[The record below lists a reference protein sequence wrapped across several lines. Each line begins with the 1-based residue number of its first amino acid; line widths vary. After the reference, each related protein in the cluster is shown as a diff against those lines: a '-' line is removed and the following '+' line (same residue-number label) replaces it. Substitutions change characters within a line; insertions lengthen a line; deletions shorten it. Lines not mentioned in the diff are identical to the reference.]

1 MNLDKDI
8 DNLVKKIDANADKI
22 QRNEKKIH
30 QNTGALEILKTFKS
44 DSRKFFIMWLITFIA
59 FIGLLGYT
67 IYILSSY
74 QEVTTTQEVEQ
85 QNDNGNNNFIGRDG
99 DINGNTKDKDNNN

>member
-22 QRNEKKIH
+22 QKNEKKIH

-44 DSRKFFIMWLITFIA
+44 DSRKFFIMWLVTFIA

-67 IYILSSY
+67 FYIMSDS
-74 QEVTTTQEVEQ
+74 QKITTTQEVEDVDAIDGSIINGDNYGKNKA
-85 QNDNGNNNFIGRDG
+85 NDN
-99 DINGNTKDKDNNN
+99 

>member
-22 QRNEKKIH
+22 QSNERRIH

-44 DSRKFFIMWLITFIA
+44 DSRKFFIMWLVTFIA

-67 IYILSSY
+67 FYILSNY
-74 QEVTTTQEVEQ
+74 QQVTTEQRVE
-85 QNDNGNNNFIGRDG
+85 DVDTIDG
-99 DINGNTKDKDNNN
+99 DIVNGDNYGENNPENN

>member
-8 DNLVKKIDANADKI
+8 DNLVKKIDDNADKI

-44 DSRKFFIMWLITFIA
+44 DSRKFFIMWLVTFIA

-67 IYILSSY
+67 FYILSNY
-74 QEVTTTQEVEQ
+74 QQVTTEQRVE
-85 QNDNGNNNFIGRDG
+85 DVDTIDG
-99 DINGNTKDKDNNN
+99 DIVNGDNYGENSPENN

>member
-1 MNLDKDI
+1 MKLESDI

-22 QRNEKKIH
+22 QSNERRIH

-44 DSRKFFIMWLITFIA
+44 DSRKFFIMWLVTFVA

-67 IYILSSY
+67 FYTLIEFQQVS
-74 QEVTTTQEVEQ
+74 TTQEVEQ
-85 QNDNGNNNFIGRDG
+85 QNDSGNNNFIGRDG
-99 DINGNTKDKDNNN
+99 DINGNAKN